1 MQQFCTALLKT
12 DHHRQPARF
21 IQVLAIFGVT
31 LLAVLLGGLTRTF
44 DGFSILWPAN
54 ALLLGLF
61 VRVPKYNTLA
71 AWGAAALAYVC
82 AEMLLGRMP
91 AVALWLAVANLSG
104 VAAGYFMLHRSRAR
118 LSELS
123 EPAVML
129 HLFAVCLG
137 AAAVSALAGCGLL
150 AVTLEYNLANAWGLW
165 FSGELLNYVM
175 FLPLL
180 LSIPYAAA
188 AQQPGGQRQEDA
200 FWTRWHHRQT
210 YPLLALVASIVLA
223 WWIGGPGAIAYPV
236 LALLWCA
243 LEYRLFQTAAV
254 TAVTCAILLLFMSAS
269 LASLLFV
276 DEYVHAM
283 MSLRMG
289 VLLIALAPLTV
300 SCVNAARDR
309 LLKSLDHA
317 VSYDALT
324 DALSRRVFME
334 RSVAALERLKR
345 RGLQASVLMLDIDH
359 FKRINDTYGHATGD
373 KVLAQLAATVQQ
385 MLRDPDLFGRL
396 GGEEFAVF
404 LPETG
409 RQDALAVAERLRS
422 AIKRIE
428 VESDAGDAVVFT
440 ASIGVVHWHAAH
452 HTDMSTLLSRA
463 DQALYL
469 AKRGGRDRV
478 ELAV

>member
-71 AWGAAALAYVC
+71 GWGAAALAYVC
-82 AEMLLGRMP
+82 AEVLLGRMP

-104 VAAGYFMLHRSRAR
+104 VAAGYFMLHRSRGR

-129 HLFAVCLG
+129 RLFAVCMG
-137 AAAVSALAGCGLL
+137 AAAVSAVAGCGLL

-188 AQQPGGQRQEDA
+188 EQPSRQRQGDV
-200 FWTRWHHRQT
+200 FWTRLRHRQA
-210 YPLLALVASIVLA
+210 YPLLALVASIMLA

-254 TAVTCAILLLFMSAS
+254 TAVTCAVLLLFMSAS

-334 RSVAALERLKR
+334 RSVAVLDRLKR

-373 KVLAQLAATVQQ
+373 KVLAQLSATVQQ

-396 GGEEFAVF
+396 GGEEFAAF

-428 VESDAGDAVVFT
+428 VESDAGETVVFT

-452 HTDMSTLLSRA
+452 HTDLSTLLSRA

>member
-12 DHHRQPARF
+12 DHHRQPVRF
-21 IQVLAIFGVT
+21 MQVLTIFGMT

-61 VRVPKYNTLA
+61 VRVPKYHTLA
-71 AWGAAALAYVC
+71 GWGAAALAYVC
-82 AEMLLGRMP
+82 TEVLLGRMP
-91 AVALWLAVANLSG
+91 SVALWLAVANLSG
-104 VAAGYFMLHRSRAR
+104 VAVGYFLLHRSRAR

-129 HLFAVCLG
+129 RLFAVCLG

-150 AVTLEYNLANAWGLW
+150 VVTLEYNLANAWGLW

-180 LSIPYAAA
+180 LSIPDAA
-188 AQQPGGQRQEDA
+188 AQPSNGQRQGDVSWA
-200 FWTRWHHRQT
+200 RLRHRQA

-254 TAVTCAILLLFMSAS
+254 TAVTCAVLLLFMSAS

-276 DEYVHAM
+276 NEYVHAM

-334 RSVAALERLKR
+334 RSVAALDRLKR

-373 KVLAQLAATVQQ
+373 KVLAQLSATVQQ
-385 MLRDPDLFGRL
+385 TLRDPDLFGRL
-396 GGEEFAVF
+396 GGEEFSAF
-404 LPETG
+404 LPDTG
-409 RQDALAVAERLRS
+409 WQDALAVAERLRS

-428 VESDAGDAVVFT
+428 VESGAGDKVVFT

-452 HTDMSTLLSRA
+452 HTDMSALLSRA
-463 DQALYL
+463 DEALYL

-478 ELAV
+478 EMAV